1 LPVFLSLGQSKQ
13 SETQQSHDSNLRF
26 SLSSQQQLF
35 QDNRKNTVAKSMIE
49 KATTIPR
56 IPLELNDALEVIW
69 QQALATAANLY
80 QERHIL
86 LDTKESLLG
95 VKEQ

>member
-1 LPVFLSLGQSKQ
+1 
-13 SETQQSHDSNLRF
+13 
-26 SLSSQQQLF
+26 
-35 QDNRKNTVAKSMIE
+35 MIE